1 MKINGNVMDLPAAI
15 EGKKSTPSEGKDI
28 FARLFQTLAG
38 QEKASIFPGKGEGD
52 LEGLPGLLDQL
63 EELLASLEGILEEEI
78 SGEERAG
85 LLNGLVKLLE
95 EMAEALSQLNEEKTS
110 LNQEIFRG
118 NSGKAFFQF
127 TGEDNINF
135 DQAVIAEKKNSQN
148 ISDDPL
154 EKVKKLLARLEEMM
168 PEEGKELA
176 SQAEDS
182 KDLANKKVWQEME
195 QGERKKTLS
204 SWKKG
209 VSLDQGSIGE
219 KGEALSNHEEA
230 LQKAKVLLTR
240 LENLLTGE
248 GRGKEARSPLQ
259 GREVPGNI
267 PWLEENLLK
276 KGEVARFLEGSD
288 LSSRGEGAEKGQ
300 GNQDF
305 KNQLLK
311 EKVLPFYEVFAGSN
325 SEGRASGLMP
335 GEVENLTSQGNALR
349 ENILNQLVK
358 KLEVMQYPDKTEMKV
373 QLKPEHLG
381 EVTLL
386 LTREEGSLKA
396 RLVAESLQVKGVL
409 ESGLSQIKAG
419 LEGQNIKVAEINVTL
434 NQEGEGGFNLQEES
448 NFSSGFQG
456 RERNSGRE
464 EALTGTP
471 LPREEEEP
479 LPEGINYLA

>member
-1 MKINGNVMDLPAAI
+1 MEISGLIMDLPAAI
-15 EGKKSTPSEGKDI
+15 EGKKGSPSEGKEI
-28 FARLFQTLAG
+28 FARLFQALAG
-38 QEKASIFPGKGEGD
+38 QEEGSIFPEKGEGTLED
-52 LEGLPGLLDQL
+52 LPDLLDQL
-63 EELLASLEGILEEEI
+63 EEFLASLEGILEEEI

-85 LLNGLVKLLE
+85 LLNGLIKLLE
-95 EMAEALSQLNEEKTS
+95 EMAEVLSFNPEKVDLDMQLS
-110 LNQEIFRG
+110 
-118 NSGKAFFQF
+118 SGR
-127 TGEDNINF
+127 
-135 DQAVIAEKKNSQN
+135 KKPSTFLG
-148 ISDDPL
+148 DPL
-154 EKVKKLLARLEEMM
+154 EKVKALLARLDDKM

-176 SQAEDS
+176 FRIEDS
-182 KDLANKKVWQEME
+182 KDLTNKKVWQEKE
-195 QGERKKTLS
+195 QREGEITLS

-209 VSLDQGSIGE
+209 VGLDQGSRGE

-276 KGEVARFLEGSD
+276 KGEVSSFLEGSD
-288 LSSRGEGAEKGQ
+288 LYSRGEGVGKGQ

-305 KNQLLK
+305 KNKFLK
-311 EKVLPFYEVFAGSN
+311 EKVLPFYEAFAGSN

-335 GEVENLTSQGNALR
+335 GELENLPSQGNALR

-386 LTREEGSLKA
+386 LVKEEGALKA

-409 ESGLSQIKAG
+409 ESGLSQIKTG

-434 NQEGEGGFNLQEES
+434 NQEGEGGFNLQEDS